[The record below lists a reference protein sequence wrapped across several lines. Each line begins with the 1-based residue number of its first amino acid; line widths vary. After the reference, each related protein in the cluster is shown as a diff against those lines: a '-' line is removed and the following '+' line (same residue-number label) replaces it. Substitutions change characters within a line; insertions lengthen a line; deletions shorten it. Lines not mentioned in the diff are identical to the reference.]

1 MPDGRRTRAARLA
14 RPLSQ
19 DIDSIVRPPPCRPAS
34 PPPRRT
40 PASRI
45 HHPFDTQPMRLVYV
59 EWCRFHTP
67 RAARDEGG
75 YHGVRASVL
84 WANYT
89 STMTDEGRSAATRV
103 AARVF
108 SKATAAGHG
117 LDSRPS
123 LTSSQDNAECRNA
136 TAVEFCL
143 LESTAR

>member
-1 MPDGRRTRAARLA
+1 MP
-14 RPLSQ
+14 
-19 DIDSIVRPPPCRPAS
+19 
-34 PPPRRT
+34 
-40 PASRI
+40 
-45 HHPFDTQPMRLVYV
+45 MVYV

-75 YHGVRASVL
+75 YLGVRASVL

-103 AARVF
+103 AARVS

-136 TAVEFCL
+136 TAVEFVSL
-143 LESTAR
+143 SRLPGRRWPLEGIPPLVNRKITAERLCSFQARRKERKGPSVFISDLKMHA